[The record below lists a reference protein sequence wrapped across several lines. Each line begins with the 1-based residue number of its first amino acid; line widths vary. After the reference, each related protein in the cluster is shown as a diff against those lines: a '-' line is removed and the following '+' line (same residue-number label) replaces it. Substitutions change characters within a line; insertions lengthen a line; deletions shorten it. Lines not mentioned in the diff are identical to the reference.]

1 MFLRNSLLHRELKEK
16 QSLIGHSNDINQ
28 VEGVGFLPML
38 CSFFNAYGCLPS
50 VQDPRAK
57 GKV

>member
-16 QSLIGHSNDINQ
+16 QSTIGHSNNINQ
-28 VEGVGFLPML
+28 VEGVGFLPRL
-38 CSFFNAYGCLPS
+38 RFFFDAYGCLPS
-50 VQDPRAK
+50 VQDPGTK